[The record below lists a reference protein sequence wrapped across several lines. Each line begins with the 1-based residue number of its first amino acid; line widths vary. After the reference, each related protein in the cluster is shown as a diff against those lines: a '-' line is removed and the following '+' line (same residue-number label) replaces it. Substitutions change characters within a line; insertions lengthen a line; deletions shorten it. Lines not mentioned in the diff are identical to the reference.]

1 MKQNPFTEQ
10 NQPQIIIKA
19 LIRVAPP
26 DHSTVLLTA
35 DYKKHKQGDQSVLH
49 NFSER
54 GNTPNVSRSI
64 QEKEQIMNLL
74 WITKVGSRFRGI
86 SENGFKH
93 KAGKALC
100 FVEFS
105 NPEER

>member
-26 DHSTVLLTA
+26 DHSTVLLIA
-35 DYKKHKQGDQSVLH
+35 DYKMHKQGDQSVLH

-64 QEKEQIMNLL
+64 QEKEQIMNYKGGVK
-74 WITKVGSRFRGI
+74 IQRHF
-86 SENGFKH
+86 
-93 KAGKALC
+93 
-100 FVEFS
+100 
-105 NPEER
+105 